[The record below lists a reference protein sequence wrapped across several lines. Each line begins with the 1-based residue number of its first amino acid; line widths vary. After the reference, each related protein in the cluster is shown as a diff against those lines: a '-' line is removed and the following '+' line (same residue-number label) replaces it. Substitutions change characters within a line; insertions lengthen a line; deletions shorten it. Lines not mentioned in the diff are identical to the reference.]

1 MNKRVTIELSANSA
15 KNAIEQLQKVQ
26 KSLNAINAEFIRL
39 SVEWLKGKASENIA
53 RNYPDFANDF
63 ETIVAENL
71 GILRTT
77 EEQMS
82 YIEFGTGIVGKQSPH
97 ELAEEQGWQYDVNQ
111 HGEKGWV
118 FYHLTDSKLD
128 VKESNIIQR
137 IRADHTGL
145 WEKIRTKGVEP
156 ERFMFNAFVD
166 FYVKGEF
173 KEIYKNALRNVLGEK
188 Q

>member
-1 MNKRVTIELSANSA
+1 M
-15 KNAIEQLQKVQ
+15 
-26 KSLNAINAEFIRL
+26 
-39 SVEWLKGKASENIA
+39 
-53 RNYPDFANDF
+53 
-63 ETIVAENL
+63 
-71 GILRTT
+71 
-77 EEQMS
+77 
-82 YIEFGTGIVGKQSPH
+82 
-97 ELAEEQGWQYDVNQ
+97 
-111 HGEKGWV
+111 

-145 WEKIRTKGVEP
+145 WERIRTKGVEP

-166 FYVKGEF
+166 FYAKGEF

>member
-1 MNKRVTIELSANSA
+1 MLMTLK
-15 KNAIEQLQKVQ
+15 Q
-26 KSLNAINAEFIRL
+26 SLP
-39 SVEWLKGKASENIA
+39 K
-53 RNYPDFANDF
+53 
-63 ETIVAENL
+63 L
-71 GILRTT
+71 GYFLRTLT
-77 EEQMS
+77 EQMS

-145 WEKIRTKGVEP
+145 WERIRTKGVEP

-173 KEIYKNALRNVLGEK
+173 RKIYQQALNKILRKER
-188 Q
+188 